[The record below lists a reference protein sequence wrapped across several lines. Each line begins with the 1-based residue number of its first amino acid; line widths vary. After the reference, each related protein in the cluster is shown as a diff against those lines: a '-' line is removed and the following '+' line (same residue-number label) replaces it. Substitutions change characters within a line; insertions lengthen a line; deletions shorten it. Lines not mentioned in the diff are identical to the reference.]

1 MTSSDN
7 PFLWNGL
14 VVLTVFV
21 GASVTILTLNKERY
35 FPHLYERH
43 SEAVHHDTTEHVADA
58 AAPLQTHHDTLTAV
72 TDEHQPE
79 LLSNG
84 KYALIAG
91 SFRSEVYARSYQL
104 ALNENIPEL
113 HPEIIPYTSDENTYY
128 RVVVIRSQDWSNVIA
143 LKKQLAQAGKP
154 SWVAVSP

>member
-21 GASVTILTLNKERY
+21 GASVTILTLNKELY

-43 SEAVHHDTTEHVADA
+43 SEAVHHDTTEHVTN
-58 AAPLQTHHDTLTAV
+58 AAPLQAHHDTLTAV
-72 TDEHQPE
+72 ADEHQAE
-79 LLSNG
+79 VLNNG

-91 SFRSEVYARSYQL
+91 SFRSEAYARSYQL
-104 ALNENIPEL
+104 ALDDNMPEL
-113 HPEIIPYTSDENTYY
+113 HPEIIPYTSDGNTYY
-128 RVVVIRSQDWSNVIA
+128 RVVVIRSQDWSNVVA
-143 LKKQLAQAGKP
+143 LKKQLTQAGKP
-154 SWVAVSP
+154 SWVAISP